1 MTALEALVNQ
11 GHEKAA
17 AMEMINEIRDLIME
31 GMDPEDVLYYYGL
44 EPDYIMEFLNC
55 GKRNEL
61 KGKA

>member
-31 GMDPEDVLYYYGL
+31 GMNPEDVLYYYGL
-44 EPDYIMEFLNC
+44 EPDYIMEFLDC
-55 GKRNEL
+55 
-61 KGKA
+61 